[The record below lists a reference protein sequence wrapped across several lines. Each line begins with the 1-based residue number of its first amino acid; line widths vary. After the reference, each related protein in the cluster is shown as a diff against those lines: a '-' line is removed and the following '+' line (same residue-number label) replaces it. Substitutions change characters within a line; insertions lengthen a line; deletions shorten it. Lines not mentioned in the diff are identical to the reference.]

1 MDLKTT
7 ITVNSQAKLDAIQK
21 TTQELNKASAATQLL
36 TKAQELLG
44 KQLGAVNNFTE
55 SYVLELQDII
65 EMAQAIPDLLRD
77 IGTEQQRVNN
87 LWQSFA
93 NSNTVPSF
101 AEFTQTAKE
110 LAKNIN
116 DTSKATGIAVN
127 DMAKLATFA
136 SKNGLEFDTLNDL
149 LVTLAQNLGE
159 VSRGE
164 GDDMVKAL
172 KALGISA
179 TDTKGKVREALP
191 VFLDISRA
199 FDKYEDGV
207 TKAAL
212 AGKFFDEE
220 GTKYIGAITKVH
232 QQFKELNPVM
242 DEEFVT
248 IVQKAGQATKD
259 LNMAFNEL
267 GSEIGKRLLPI
278 TTAITKALTE
288 IVNLFLKIPK
298 PIKDL
303 IFNIA
308 LLIVSFGTIVGI
320 VKAIT
325 LVFFAFNVVV
335 KSVTLGFG
343 VFSGA
348 LTLIKTILPT
358 ALVTALSTAFTGL
371 LSAIKIVA
379 AAILANPFAL
389 LITGLMGVNPLAL
402 TFAANINKVIAA
414 LKLLLNPITAIGF
427 AIVAIGGILYASNED
442 FRNWVNN
449 IGRLIGDNLYTFIV
463 GASTMFK
470 QFAAEVG
477 RELSR
482 VGQGIADFF
491 QNRVFPVLVNVV
503 KGLVTM
509 FDGFFKWIFHGF
521 NAVAEKVIGLYNVLP
536 EQVRNLLGQVG
547 SFAANIIENFPLFKE
562 TRALI
567 DFVGQAMKVGG
578 EVRRMR
584 GLEEDR
590 NQQRS
595 GITKPSIK
603 PASQTEKKPGG
614 GTTTRDGRTTTQT
627 KPIDLKELENK
638 IWEITKEFINAENK
652 ISESLEKILTDLK
665 VEFEKLQSTIKET
678 LIPFK
683 SFNKS
688 TNDFLSQIGT
698 ITLKFPTM
706 AEKIKTKY
714 VDIFSKFNVEVAKIN
729 TEIKDKIG
737 ELGKETASKLN
748 EVRQKYV
755 EGLGNISLG
764 GPRERQIEKEAW
776 ESRKLDIS
784 QFEDPSKFISQQ
796 EPFTGTIPT
805 QLEEIRKLKELL
817 ELIKNI
823 TPELQKDLEAILTPQ
838 QEQLKAAQ
846 ENQAVLEDTIKFMKT
861 GLNPEQAK
869 TSALAEAEKRERE
882 ESLDALKE
890 LRKISSDLTSRAKL
904 LNIDDES
911 TQALKSN
918 LIAID
923 NYIEAWTKINSLIDA
938 GKNKT
943 KELEKQTEQLAE
955 TQERN
960 KQIATDV
967 ATAIGGGLGDVF
979 ELLFTQ
985 TENWGQALLDISAN
999 VLKQIAN
1006 QLFQIMV
1013 VAPIVRSLTNTFSG
1027 WLGGI
1032 RFAEG
1037 GIMTDRGPVPLKK
1050 YAAGGI
1056 ATSPQLALFGEGRMP
1071 EAYVPL
1077 PDGRRIPVAMQGG
1090 GNGGGGNIS
1099 VSVNVDESGS
1109 QVSGSPSQG
1118 DQLGRAIASAV
1129 QSELVKQK
1137 RPGGLL
1143 YV

>member
-55 SYVLELQDII
+55 SYVLELQDVI
-65 EMAQAIPDLLRD
+65 EMAKAIPDLLRD

-101 AEFTQTAKE
+101 AEFTETAKE

-267 GSEIGKRLLPI
+267 GAEIGKRLLPI

-335 KSVTLGFG
+335 KSITLGLG

-567 DFVGQAMKVGG
+567 DFVGKAMRVGK
-578 EVRRMR
+578 EVRRIS
-584 GLEEDR
+584 GLEKDR
-590 NQQRS
+590 DEQGRS
-595 GITKPSIK
+595 GITRPSIRQ
-603 PASQTEKKPGG
+603 ASPTEKKPGG
-614 GTTTRDGRTTTQT
+614 GTTTRERQPT
-627 KPIDLKELENK
+627 KPAKSKEEQEKEKLAAADKVLAEFEDSINSLVRSLNK
-638 IWEITKEFINAENK
+638 ILA
-652 ISESLEKILTDLK
+652 DLQ
-665 VEFEKLQSTIKET
+665 VEFQQLQSTIKET

-688 TNDFLSQIGT
+688 TDNFLTQIEKGP
-698 ITLKFPTM
+698 LKFPTM

-714 VDIFSKFNVEVAKIN
+714 IDIFNKFNIEVTKIN
-729 TEIKDKIG
+729 TEIQNKIN
-737 ELGKETASKLN
+737 ELGNKTSQ
-748 EVRQKYV
+748 EVLEFTRKYTEELKKINV
-755 EGLGNISLG
+755 EPSRVRVNGK
-764 GPRERQIEKEAW
+764 QITDPGV
-776 ESRKLDIS
+776 RYP
-784 QFEDPSKFISQQ
+784 FEDYIESKDGT
-796 EPFTGTIPT
+796 FTGAIPT
-805 QLEEIRKLKELL
+805 QLEAIGKFKQVL

-823 TPELQKDLEAILTPQ
+823 MPELQKDMEAILTPQ

-869 TSALAEAEKRERE
+869 TSALAEAEKKERE
-882 ESLDALKE
+882 ESLNALKE
-890 LRKISSDLTSRAKL
+890 LQKISS
-904 LNIDDES
+904 
-911 TQALKSN
+911 QALNEAMLLGADEESIETLENN
-918 LIAID
+918 LATLQKYID
-923 NYIEAWTKINSLIDA
+923 NWTNINFLIDS

-943 KELEKQTEQLAE
+943 KELEKQTEQLAQ

-960 KQIATDV
+960 KQIATEV
-967 ATAIGGGLGDVF
+967 ASAIGGGLGDVF

-1013 VAPIVRSLTNTFSG
+1013 IAPIVKSLTNTFSG

-1090 GNGGGGNIS
+1090 GGGGGNIS
-1099 VSVNVDESGS
+1099 VSVNVDASGS

-1143 YV
+1143 YA